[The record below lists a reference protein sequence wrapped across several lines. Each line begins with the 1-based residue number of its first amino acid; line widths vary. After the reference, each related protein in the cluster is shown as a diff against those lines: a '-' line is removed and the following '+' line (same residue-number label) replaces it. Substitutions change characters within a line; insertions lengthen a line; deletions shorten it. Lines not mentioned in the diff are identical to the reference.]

1 MSNQDYEARL
11 TNSNDPFNHCNS
23 GISGVSLLVERAL
36 KRTLS
41 GSGAVL
47 MPYLGTSRS
56 LNKTDESAIPTA
68 EQFYLRMETS
78 DHKDLVCGQR
88 HCISADKSIFR

>member
-1 MSNQDYEARL
+1 MTLLITVTQASQ
-11 TNSNDPFNHCNS
+11 
-23 GISGVSLLVERAL
+23 GVSLLVERAL

-68 EQFYLRMETS
+68 EQFYLRMET
-78 DHKDLVCGQR
+78 VCR
-88 HCISADKSIFR
+88 SK